1 MKAKFFSIY
10 QGLQFGLWGAVGLL
24 LPLTSFPWITQRFN
38 IHSVAPAAALP
49 LGLLTL
55 TWFIPYIVAPAGRLP
70 RQAIPLLMFIV
81 TALLSSL
88 LSFTLPLPPFR
99 SPNIWS
105 NIREALLTLGV
116 GSAFYLLA
124 ATWLS
129 TSKRIEF
136 LLQVIQIGGIVIIL
150 WSFVQAYFWYT
161 QKGYPA
167 WMFAVQSYL
176 TSNGRLFEQ
185 RVTGLAFE
193 PSWLAHQLNLLYL
206 PLWLAATLKRWSAF
220 RFRIVGLSIE
230 NLCLLG
236 GGAVLFLSFS
246 RVGWLA
252 FLCALAYVILRANLA
267 LIRWLRDQLQ
277 KRLHLNLARWVMGQA
292 IPIGMGL
299 LLIGIYIGLFF
310 SAGYILSRLDP
321 RMRDLFR
328 FEFLHTEGLAGY
340 ANRLVFA
347 ERLVY
352 WQTGYRI
359 FADYPWLGVGLGN
372 AGYFFPQKMVAFG
385 WALTEVQDLMFRHS
399 FIPNTKSLW
408 VRLLAETGI
417 VGFAVF
423 TTWLYVLWVTGRS
436 LTHASSGL
444 QRTLG
449 WALWLGL
456 IALLVEG
463 FSVDTFALPYFWTL
477 FGLATAASTLRSQPS
492 EPPSPAEAARFA

>member
-1 MKAKFFSIY
+1 
-10 QGLQFGLWGAVGLL
+10 
-24 LPLTSFPWITQRFN
+24 
-38 IHSVAPAAALP
+38 ALP
-49 LGLLTL
+49 LGLLVL
-55 TWFIPYIVAPAGRLP
+55 VWFLPYAVAPVGRLP
-70 RQAIPLLMFIV
+70 RQAIPLLAFIV
-81 TALLSSL
+81 VALLSSL

-99 SPNIWS
+99 SSNVWS
-105 NIREALLTLGV
+105 NIREALITLGI
-116 GSAFYLLA
+116 GSAFYLLTA
-124 ATWLS
+124 SWVITPRRL
-129 TSKRIEF
+129 EF
-136 LLQVIQIGGIVIIL
+136 FLRVIHLGGIVIIL
-150 WSFVQAYFWYT
+150 WSLCQAYFWYT

-167 WMFAVQSYL
+167 WMFALQSHL

-220 RFRIVGLSIE
+220 RFRILGLSVE

-236 GGAVLFLSFS
+236 GSTVLFLSFS

-252 FLCALAYVILRANLA
+252 FLCTLAYVILRANLA
-267 LIRWLRDQLQ
+267 LIRWLRDKLQ
-277 KRLHLNLARWVMGQA
+277 KHLHLNLARWVIELA

-299 LLIGIYIGLFF
+299 LLISIYIGLFLG
-310 SAGYILSRLDP
+310 AGYVLSRFDP
-321 RMRDLFR
+321 RMRQLFR
-328 FEFLHTEGLAGY
+328 FEFLRTEGLTGY

-417 VGFAVF
+417 VGFATF
-423 TTWLYVLWVTGRS
+423 ITWLYVLWVTARS
-436 LTHASSGL
+436 LEHASSGL
-444 QRTLG
+444 QRTLS
-449 WALWLGL
+449 WATFLGL
-456 IALLVEG
+456 IALMIEG

-477 FGLATAASTLRSQPS
+477 FGLTTAASTLKPQPS
-492 EPPSPAEAARFA
+492 ERLSRIESPSFR